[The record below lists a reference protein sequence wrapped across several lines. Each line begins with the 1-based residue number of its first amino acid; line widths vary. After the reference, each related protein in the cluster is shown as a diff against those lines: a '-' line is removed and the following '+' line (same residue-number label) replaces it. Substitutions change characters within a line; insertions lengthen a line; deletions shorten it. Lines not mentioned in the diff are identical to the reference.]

1 MSAHLDDAALLAAE
15 LLARRWLPRQHPKV
29 KRALIDAELW
39 AATQE
44 RLAQVGLRLIDN
56 LYADHVSV
64 ALLRPAEST
73 VFGETGLNSHN
84 NIDLPRDAVSLLVI
98 LWALIILPKRER
110 QAARAAN
117 QHGDEQNDMFGKDR
131 PVPTAASVSP
141 LVSYRALLAD
151 FGVQLG
157 KKTRLD
163 TNLRRLE
170 NHGFI
175 LRKGEDIV
183 EGPLL
188 DLLLDYD
195 ALASR
200 ILQGALGDVLMQ
212 AKELIGNLPL
222 ALTNPQQEELEEILD
237 EDLVEITNEAD
248 ADGSPGTVHEPTL
261 PMPATASA
269 EPDTPTF
276 SAVAT
281 AASPA
286 ADTTADADAAPS
298 AAPDQA

>member
-1 MSAHLDDAALLAAE
+1 MSSHLDDAALLAAE

-29 KRALIDAELW
+29 KRALIDADLW

-64 ALLRPAEST
+64 ALLKSAEAN
-73 VFGETGLNSHN
+73 VFGESALNSHN
-84 NIDLPRDAVSLLVI
+84 NIDLPRDAVSLLVV
-98 LWALIILPKRER
+98 LWSLIVLPKRER
-110 QAARAAN
+110 QAARATHA
-117 QHGDEQNDMFGKDR
+117 QGDTQNDMFGKER
-131 PVPTAASVSP
+131 PLPTAASVSP

-163 TNLRRLE
+163 ANLKRLE

-175 LRKGEDIV
+175 QRKGEDIL

-195 ALASR
+195 TLAQR
-200 ILQGALGDVLMQ
+200 ILQGALGDVLAQ
-212 AKELIGNLPL
+212 AQQLAGNLPL
-222 ALTNPQQEELEEILD
+222 ALTQPPLEELPTDD
-237 EDLVEITNEAD
+237 ELAED
-248 ADGSPGTVHEPTL
+248 AAL
-261 PMPATASA
+261 L
-269 EPDTPTF
+269 
-276 SAVAT
+276 
-281 AASPA
+281 
-286 ADTTADADAAPS
+286 ADTRTFGSADEPAPS
-298 AAPDQA
+298 ADANEA

>member
-1 MSAHLDDAALLAAE
+1 MSQHLDDAALLAAE

-29 KRALIDAELW
+29 RRALVDADLW

-56 LYADHVSV
+56 LYADHVSI
-64 ALLRPAEST
+64 ALLRPAET
-73 VFGETGLNSHN
+73 AVFGEAGLNSHN
-84 NIDLPRDAVSLLVI
+84 NIDLPRDAVSLLVL

-110 QAARAAN
+110 QQARAASAN
-117 QHGDEQNDMFGKDR
+117 GDDQNDMFGRDR

-141 LVSYRALLAD
+141 LVPYRALLAD

-163 TNLRRLE
+163 TNLKRLE

-175 LRKGEDIV
+175 VRKGEDIG

-195 ALASR
+195 ALAPR
-200 ILQGALGDVLMQ
+200 ILQGALADVLVQ
-212 AKELIGNLPL
+212 AKELQASLPL
-222 ALTNPQQEELEEILD
+222 ALTHPDPQEGEEEFVDD
-237 EDLVEITNEAD
+237 E
-248 ADGSPGTVHEPTL
+248 P
-261 PMPATASA
+261 A
-269 EPDTPTF
+269 EPSQGAQQD
-276 SAVAT
+276 
-281 AASPA
+281 SP
-286 ADTTADADAAPS
+286 
-298 AAPDQA
+298 QG